1 MDKFNDDYIA
11 NAIIQSEFLEEKYK
25 DTIDK
30 LINNKFTVTAPTSDL
45 DPYYILSSDDNKIKL
60 KASYIGKTLKIKE
73 DETMIYINWA
83 WSDSSLNKSSKVNLL
98 KILKYFL
105 DREPTENT
113 PIFHQIYTA
122 FIQSVIKVDKRF
134 SSVILN
140 TLLHLMKHIFYLTLN
155 RSGIDEIYLIKEI
168 IKIN

>member
-30 LINNKFTVTAPTSDL
+30 LISNKFTITSPISDL
-45 DPYYILSSDDNKIKL
+45 DPYFLLASEDNKINL
-60 KASYIGKTLKIKE
+60 KASYIGKTIPI
-73 DETMIYINWA
+73 DEEMLYINWA
-83 WSDSSLNKSSKVNLL
+83 WSDSSLNKSSKINLL

-113 PIFHQIYTA
+113 PIFHLIYTA
-122 FIQSVIKVDKRF
+122 FIQSVIKVDERF
-134 SSVILN
+134 STVILN
-140 TLLHLMKHIFYLTLN
+140 TLLHLMKHLFYLIVN
-155 RSGIDEIYLIKEI
+155 RDGVNEIYLIKEI
-168 IKIN
+168 IQIN